1 MVRTCPCHGHGR
13 GSTPRRIVLIS
24 KHFVAESKNPN
35 YNIDMNIFVT
45 DPCPI
50 QSALNLPDKH
60 IVKMP
65 LETCQMLAIIYS
77 DWYYGIGKLH
87 KKDGTPYRTA
97 HGAFRKHPCTIW
109 AAENQYNLAWLI
121 AHGYALCA
129 EYHSRYDKV
138 HTCYSAI
145 CEAADIYDRTF
156 DEKCGDAYHKVTDFT
171 RAMPDHIKFD
181 TTIDTITAYKQYLN
195 TKPWLATNYLR
206 IPSRKPSFI
215 ITTMTTT
222 PNKSDLPVYDFS
234 TTPEQRANEQ
244 AAIDQAIKDAE
255 AAMKAPAASRKQDAP
270 AVAKMKAKKL
280 VPAKAKGSKSG
291 RVVGISADENKM
303 LQSLLQTVQ
312 NDSNYA
318 TISSSEAFSKLQAR
332 YNKN

>member
-24 KHFVAESKNPN
+24 THFVVESKNPN

-50 QSALNLPDKH
+50 QSARNLPDKH

-77 DWYYGIGKLH
+77 DWYYGVGKLY
-87 KKDGTPYRTA
+87 KQDGTPYATKR
-97 HGAFRKHPCTIW
+97 GAFRNHPCTIW
-109 AAENQYNLAWLI
+109 AAANQYNLAWLI
-121 AHGYALCA
+121 RHGYALCN
-129 EYHSRYDKV
+129 EYSARYGKV
-138 HTCYSAI
+138 HTCQDVIHQAI
-145 CEAADIYDRTF
+145 DIYNKCF
-156 DEKCGDAYHKVTDFT
+156 DLPVSQAYHRVADFT
-171 RAMPDHIKFD
+171 RAMPDDIKFD

-255 AAMKAPAASRKQDAP
+255 AAMKAPAAKRQDAP

-291 RVVGISADENKM
+291 RVVGISADENIFLK
-303 LQSLLQTVQ
+303 QLLLDIANNTQY
-312 NDSNYA
+312 NKD
-318 TISSSEAFSKLQAR
+318 EAYNKLIAR
-332 YNKN
+332 YNIKN

>member
-1 MVRTCPCHGHGR
+1 
-13 GSTPRRIVLIS
+13 
-24 KHFVAESKNPN
+24 
-35 YNIDMNIFVT
+35 MNIFVT
-45 DPCPI
+45 DTCPI

-87 KKDGTPYRTA
+87 KKDGTPYRTE

-109 AAENQYNLAWLI
+109 AAANQYNLAWLI

-171 RAMPDHIKFD
+171 RAMPEDIKFD
-181 TTIDTITAYKQYLN
+181 KTIDTITAYKRYLN

-206 IPSRKPSFI
+206 IPSRKPLF
-215 ITTMTTT
+215 ITTMTTS
-222 PNKSDLPVYDFS
+222 NVNDLPVYDFS
-234 TTPEQRANEQ
+234 NDKPATEQYPEPKIAEKDILKD
-244 AAIDQAIKDAE
+244 AIAKAE
-255 AAMKAPAASRKQDAP
+255 AAMAAKS
-270 AVAKMKAKKL
+270 AKRPLVKAKA
-280 VPAKAKGSKSG
+280 AKKSGKAG
-291 RVVGISADENKM
+291 RVVGISADENKF
-303 LQSLLQTVQ
+303 LYELLQAVLCD
-312 NDSNYA
+312 NNYA
-318 TISSSEAFSKLQAR
+318 TMISESQIAFDKLLAR
-332 YNKN
+332 YNNK

>member
-1 MVRTCPCHGHGR
+1 
-13 GSTPRRIVLIS
+13 
-24 KHFVAESKNPN
+24 
-35 YNIDMNIFVT
+35 MNIFVT

-50 QSALNLPDKH
+50 QSARNLPDKH

-77 DWYYGIGKLH
+77 DWYYGVGKLY
-87 KKDGTPYRTA
+87 KKDGTPYATKR
-97 HGAFRKHPCTIW
+97 GAFRSHPCTIW
-109 AAENQYNLAWLI
+109 AAANQYNLAWLI
-121 AHGYALCA
+121 RHGYGLCD
-129 EYHSRYDKV
+129 EYNQRYGKV
-138 HTCYSAI
+138 HTCLDVISQAERI
-145 CEAADIYDRTF
+145 FHRSFSHINSL
-156 DEKCGDAYHKVTDFT
+156 YHASRKVTEFT
-171 RAMPDHIKFD
+171 RAMPENIKYNN
-181 TTIDTITAYKQYLN
+181 TISTIEAYKIYLN
-195 TKPWLATNYLR
+195 TKPWLADNYLR
-206 IPSRKPSFI
+206 IPTRKPSFI
-215 ITTMTTT
+215 ITPMTTT

-244 AAIDQAIKDAE
+244 AAIDKAIKDAE
-255 AAMKAPAASRKQDAP
+255 AAMKAPAAKRQDAP
-270 AVAKMKAKKL
+270 AVAKIKAKKL
-280 VPAKAKGSKSG
+280 VPAKKAAKGSKSG